1 MNTKSIETLIGLYFD
16 GKTSLKEEQQLKTY
30 FEQEDL
36 PEELKAI
43 KPLFSLANSKQ
54 EVLDDTFD
62 EKVLAQ
68 IEATPKTSKR
78 ITGHFL
84 FWPMAAAS
92 LALLI
97 FVSGLFS
104 LNNNSRFDDTY
115 NDPTQAYAQAAYALK
130 FVGIKLTD
138 AMEPAQKAGDQLEK
152 GMDQV
157 NKLQKLYTG
166 IEQTQKLGLIDQTLN
181 KISIQ

>member
-1 MNTKSIETLIGLYFD
+1 MNTKSAETLIRLYFE

-36 PEELKAI
+36 PEELKAL
-43 KPLFSLANSKQ
+43 KPIFSLADNKE
-54 EVLDDTFD
+54 EVFDDAFD
-62 EKVLAQ
+62 KKVLAQ
-68 IEATPKTSKR
+68 IKDTPKSGKR
-78 ITGHFL
+78 ITAHFL

-97 FVSGLFS
+97 FVSGLFN
-104 LNNNSRFDDTY
+104 LNNTSHFEDTY
-115 NDPTQAYAQAAYALK
+115 NDPAQAYAQAAQALQ
-130 FVGIKLTD
+130 FVGIKLSG
-138 AMEPAQKAGDQLEK
+138 AMEPAHKAGGQLEK

-166 IEQTQKLGLIDQTLN
+166 IEQTRKIGLIDQTLN
-181 KISIQ
+181 NIPIQ